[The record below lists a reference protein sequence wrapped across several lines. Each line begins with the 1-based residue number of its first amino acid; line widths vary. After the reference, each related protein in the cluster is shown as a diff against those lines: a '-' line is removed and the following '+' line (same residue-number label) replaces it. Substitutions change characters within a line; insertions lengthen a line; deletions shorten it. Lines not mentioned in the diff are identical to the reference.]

1 MENERPSGLALTGHD
16 DHFDWIELMARSPS
30 GEIVERAWVR
40 IRDHGA
46 IEAWRMRHNNTG
58 VSHSI
63 CVYASPSRK
72 ARYVVPLYLRARS
85 DSDLE
90 GARRC
95 LTEAGEQVLIQT
107 QSASASVYWYLD
119 GNNGFQL
126 LMPFQ
131 AFDAF
136 YSPWIFPLYADLA
149 AQRDRFRPGFIDLSI
164 YSPDYAWTFPNSRGP
179 SGLYKIPL
187 TEEEI
192 STLSADEI
200 LAMAVSPR
208 PDDSYLDAYV
218 DKYAPWW
225 FTSEIKRIEEQFTTC
240 PQCSDSSAPYTADQ
254 PVVPCIQAIESAVLP
269 DGMRH
274 ATYYS
279 LASAYA
285 GLRKHYPEIVAQLQT
300 IDACNPIP
308 DPNDIAKAAE
318 HGCRHPCYPPCGSVL
333 RQYCP
338 EGGCKL
344 GESRQ
349 QPRG

>member
-46 IEAWRMRHNNTG
+46 VEAWRMRHNNTG

-107 QSASASVYWYLD
+107 QSAPASVYWYFD

-136 YSPWIFPLYADLA
+136 YSPWIFPLYVDLA
-149 AQRDRFRPGFIDLSI
+149 AHRDRVRPGFIDLSI

-225 FTSEIKRIEEQFTTC
+225 FTSELKRIEEQVTAC
-240 PQCSDSSAPYTADQ
+240 PQCSDLIKC
-254 PVVPCIQAIESAVLP
+254 V
-269 DGMRH
+269 R
-274 ATYYS
+274 
-279 LASAYA
+279 
-285 GLRKHYPEIVAQLQT
+285 
-300 IDACNPIP
+300 
-308 DPNDIAKAAE
+308 
-318 HGCRHPCYPPCGSVL
+318 
-333 RQYCP
+333 
-338 EGGCKL
+338 
-344 GESRQ
+344 
-349 QPRG
+349 